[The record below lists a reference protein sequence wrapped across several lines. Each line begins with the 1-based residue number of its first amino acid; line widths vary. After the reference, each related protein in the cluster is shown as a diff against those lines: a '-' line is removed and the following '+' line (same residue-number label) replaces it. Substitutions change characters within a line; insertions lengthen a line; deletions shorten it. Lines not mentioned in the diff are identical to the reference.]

1 MEEQKRKRGRPRKK
15 AAVLPDE
22 IVKVIDEIKAKEEQ
36 EFKDIVKEEK
46 LKRNGGW
53 DFKIDD
59 TIPFFD
65 EDMSY
70 ELTGYKPINKTKGLD
85 FNPEWFTQARET
97 FKKTGHYCHYPRNT
111 KAYADFWTQEYIYC
125 RDGMTVNGYTVTGDH
140 YYFLNYYQLMDL
152 TSAKKAG
159 EGRVMDFPKFFTEQ
173 YKWFH
178 YLELCKKLRM
188 NAALMKARGV
198 GFSEMDASL
207 SSNTY
212 NCRRNSVT
220 VIAAQQDNY
229 LLKTLDKVWKALSFL
244 NDYTDGG
251 FFKLRQ
257 VSDTQLLK
265 KASYYKV
272 INGQKIESGWM
283 SQIQGINADK
293 PNKIRGDRTDL
304 LIYEEGGSWPNSTKA
319 FIQGDAL
326 TGIQGARF
334 GIKIIGG
341 TGGDSGPA
349 LEGLRDIYE
358 NPDVYD
364 VLKYRHR
371 YTQSGQEVLTGFFIP
386 AFNIV
391 NREGYIDNRGY
402 TDPELGKKYYDA
414 ERAKKAGDP
423 KALLIYCAEYCYN
436 SEEAFQLEGDNKFNK
451 IFIADQLTRIRIL
464 DEGPKIE
471 SGYLDYT
478 YSAGKRDRQHISGF
492 KWTEDNNGPIK
503 IIEHP
508 LWTLGAKINENGE
521 VERSAI
527 EKTNNLY
534 VAGIDS
540 IDIGQQDTSEYTKD
554 PSKFCIVIK
563 KRVYGMEEPQY
574 VAYYKERPRDVR
586 EAYKIAVKLAE
597 YYNAP
602 INIEATRMSMISWA
616 RDNGYLQHF
625 MKRPRA
631 TYPDPYKVNR
641 NQYGSPATLAVI
653 SHQTDLIADFIEDYC
668 HNIWFEDMLMELSQ
682 YNDENKTKFDIIAA
696 MGMAELA
703 DEELNGVVPRAVDNI
718 TTDTFQ
724 DIGYYIDD
732 KGYRRFGIIPKK
744 NNYNI
749 QVNSTFLSNQNMVK
763 SSDPRRLL

>member
-1 MEEQKRKRGRPRKK
+1 
-15 AAVLPDE
+15 
-22 IVKVIDEIKAKEEQ
+22 
-36 EFKDIVKEEK
+36 
-46 LKRNGGW
+46 
-53 DFKIDD
+53 
-59 TIPFFD
+59 
-65 EDMSY
+65 
-70 ELTGYKPINKTKGLD
+70 
-85 FNPEWFTQARET
+85 
-97 FKKTGHYCHYPRNT
+97 
-111 KAYADFWTQEYIYC
+111 
-125 RDGMTVNGYTVTGDH
+125 
-140 YYFLNYYQLMDL
+140 
-152 TSAKKAG
+152 
-159 EGRVMDFPKFFTEQ
+159 
-173 YKWFH
+173 
-178 YLELCKKLRM
+178 
-188 NAALMKARGV
+188 
-198 GFSEMDASL
+198 MDASL

-229 LLKTLDKVWKALSFL
+229 LLKTLDKVWKALTFL

-265 KASYYKV
+265 KASHYKIV
-272 INGQKIESGWM
+272 NGQKIETGWM

-386 AFNIV
+386 AYNIV
-391 NREGYIDNRGY
+391 NREGYIDNRGF
-402 TDPELGKKYYDA
+402 TDPELGKQYYDK

-451 IFIADQLTRIRIL
+451 IAIADQLTRIRIL
-464 DEGPKIE
+464 NEGPKVQKGFLE
-471 SGYLDYT
+471 YT
-478 YSAGKRDRQHISGF
+478 YREGKRDKDHISGF
-492 KWTEDNNGPIK
+492 KWIPDEKGKIK

-508 LWTLGAKINENGE
+508 LWTNSGE
-521 VERSAI
+521 

-554 PSKFCIVIK
+554 PSQFCIVIK
-563 KRVYGMEEPQY
+563 KRVFGLQEPQY
-574 VAYYKERPRDVR
+574 VAYYKDRPQDVR
-586 EAYKIAVKLAE
+586 EAYKIAIRLAE

-616 RDNGYLQHF
+616 RDNGYLKYF
-625 MKRPRA
+625 MRRPRA
-631 TYPDPYKVNR
+631 TYPDPTQQRR
-641 NQYGSPATLAVI
+641 NTYGSPATIAVI

-668 HNIWFEDMLMELSQ
+668 YNIWFEEMLTELSQ
-682 YNDENKTKFDIIAA
+682 YNDDNKTKFDIVAA
-696 MGMAELA
+696 LGMAELA
-703 DEELNGVVPRAVDNI
+703 DEELTGIIPRVVEEYKEDE
-718 TTDTFQ
+718 FQ
-724 DIGYYIDD
+724 DVGYYIDEN
-732 KGYRRFGIIPKK
+732 GYKRFGLIPRKIEYK
-744 NNYNI
+744 INVNNNYIYSNNI
-749 QVNSTFLSNQNMVK
+749 VK